1 MNIYDYITRD
11 DLLQLTDE
19 EYESFRNYLK
29 FMGHR
34 VSDEYGSRFSEAGQH
49 VINCVMLYRDGD
61 LGWAD
66 RDFVGM
72 RGGNR
77 IPLEEVKRMASLGF
91 PNTK

>member
-1 MNIYDYITRD
+1 MNVNDYITRD

-34 VSDEYGSRFSEAGQH
+34 VSDEYGSRYNAPRLH
-49 VINCVMLYRDGD
+49 TIDCVMLYSDGD
-61 LGWAD
+61 LGWANHGSVERRNGD
-66 RDFVGM
+66 
-72 RGGNR
+72 R

-91 PNTK
+91 LNTK